1 MNKLMTVCASALLV
15 ASCGGGSSSN
25 DNGNS
30 GGDGGFGAQCSVNDQ
45 KQRFLDYMRD
55 DYFWVEDIPS
65 NVNLASYADIYAV
78 LEGIRS
84 SDDRFSFVL
93 TEQEYQDRYVN
104 AQYAGFGFSTR
115 VVNNSRV
122 FVNYTFDDS
131 PAANAGISR
140 ADEITAID
148 GVSVATLLANGTYND
163 ALGGPEVGI
172 ARELTW
178 RKPNGDE
185 FTDVLTKVE
194 VETNT
199 VLASDVLTVD
209 NKQVGYYVLNSF
221 INRTGNDLNSAYN
234 QFTGV
239 DELVIDVRYNGG
251 GLTRYA
257 NQAGAQ
263 AAGNNVIGE
272 TFVRY
277 LFNSQNQNQNN
288 TELFQLYDGVRQLNL
303 DRVYVL
309 TTAASCSS
317 SELIIN
323 SLKPFVDVVV
333 IGSRTCG
340 KPVGQI
346 PEQIC
351 DKRTFVVNF
360 ETVNANNEGRYFDG
374 LPVNCAATDTLVG
387 DWGDPADPLL
397 ATASFHISNG
407 ACPANLASSQQAQAQ
422 EQALE
427 ARGPRIIDQWRQEF

>member
-1 MNKLMTVCASALLV
+1 MNKMIGVGIAAFLV

-25 DNGNS
+25 SNS
-30 GGDGGFGAQCSVNDQ
+30 GGGSGDIGAQCSVSDQ
-45 KQRFLDYMRD
+45 KQRFLNYMRN
-55 DYFWVEDIPS
+55 DYFWVQDIPS
-65 NVNLASYADIYAV
+65 NVDLANYDDMYEV

-84 SDDRFSFVL
+84 SEDRFSFIL

-104 AQYAGFGFSTR
+104 AQYAGFGFSAR
-115 VVNNSRV
+115 IVNNSRV
-122 FVNYTFDDS
+122 FINYIFDDS
-131 PAANAGISR
+131 PAAIAGISR

-148 GVSVATLLANGTYND
+148 GVSVSTLLANGTYND
-163 ALGGPEVGI
+163 ALGEPEVGV
-172 ARELTW
+172 ARQLSW

-185 FTDVLTKVE
+185 FTDILTKIE

-209 NKQVGYYVLNSF
+209 NRQVGYYVLNSF

-234 QFTGV
+234 QFIGV
-239 DELVIDVRYNGG
+239 DELIIDVRYNGG

-277 LFNSQNQNQNN
+277 LFNNLNQNQNN
-288 TELFQLYDGVRQLNL
+288 TELFQLYDGVRQLDL

-387 DWGDPADPLL
+387 DWGDPQDPLL
-397 ATASFHISNG
+397 ATASFHITNG
-407 ACPANLASSQQAQAQ
+407 TCPANLATDQQAVAQ
-422 EQALE
+422 QQALE
-427 ARGPRIIDQWRQEF
+427 QRGPRIIDQWRQEF

>member
-1 MNKLMTVCASALLV
+1 MKKLMSVCATAVLL
-15 ASCGGGSSSN
+15 ASCGGGSGSSN
-25 DNGNS
+25 TGGGNG
-30 GGDGGFGAQCSVNDQ
+30 GVGAQCSVSDQ
-45 KQRFLDYMRD
+45 KQQFLDYMRD
-55 DYFWVEDIPS
+55 DYFWAEDIPS
-65 NVNLASYADIYAV
+65 NVNLDSYSDIYAV

-84 SDDRFSFVL
+84 SNDRFSFVL

-115 VVNNSRV
+115 IVNNSRV
-122 FVNYTFDDS
+122 FINYTFAES
-131 PAANAGISR
+131 PAENAGMSR

-148 GVSVATLLANGTYND
+148 GESVATLLANGTYND
-163 ALGGPEVGI
+163 ALGGAEVGV

-178 RKPNGDE
+178 RKPNGE
-185 FTDVLTKVE
+185 TFTDVLTKIE

-199 VLASDVLTVD
+199 VLARDVLSVD
-209 NKQVGYYVLNSF
+209 DKTVGYYVLNSF
-221 INRTGNDLNSAYN
+221 INRTGADLNTAYD
-234 QFTGV
+234 QFAGV
-239 DELVIDVRYNGG
+239 DELIIDVRYNGG
-251 GLTRYA
+251 GLTRFA

-263 AAGNNVIGE
+263 AAGNNVLGN

-277 LFNSQNQNQNN
+277 LFNANNQSQNN
-288 TELFQLYDGVRQLNL
+288 TELFQLYEGVRQLNL

-333 IGSRTCG
+333 VGSRTCG

-346 PEQIC
+346 PEPIC

-360 ETVNANNEGRYFDG
+360 ETVNANGEGRYFDG

-387 DWGDPADPLL
+387 DWGHPEDPLL
-397 ATASFHISNG
+397 ATANFHITNG
-407 ACPANLASSQQAQAQ
+407 ACPAASAASALATAQSQAIQT
-422 EQALE
+422 
-427 ARGPRIIDQWRQEF
+427 RGPRLIDQWRQEF